1 MLFCLQRGWLPA
13 PMKIGAFDQ
22 ADDAMDQDRDIM
34 DEEDMT
40 ESEDA

>member
-1 MLFCLQRGWLPA
+1 
-13 PMKIGAFDQ
+13 MKIGAFDQ